1 MKNQI
6 IKMSALPPTS
16 FRPRQ
21 NTDEVAESGQE
32 SELAIAGFI
41 SRRLASIIKYIFL
54 CYFTFHGFLIP
65 VILFLDLEF
74 GVVPV
79 LCVSVC
85 LCILI
90 YFRVKILLGKAF
102 TS

>member
-74 GVVPV
+74 GP
-79 LCVSVC
+79 L
-85 LCILI
+85 ILVGYLFAASFI
-90 YFRVKILLGKAF
+90 DSISLRRG
-102 TS
+102 